1 MEKSTK
7 PIARRTFTVE
17 GNRLHLLTEGKD
29 RLEALIALIDGAKS
43 SLRLLYYIYAADEAG
58 QKVRDAL
65 GRALKRGVT
74 VALIVDGFGSSA
86 PPEFFADIRADGA
99 DICRFLPKLGRRYL
113 LRNHQ
118 KLALADERVAIIGG
132 FNIENDYF
140 DDQQGWR
147 DLGLRIEGPA
157 AARLVGY
164 FDALRRWTHRD
175 GARLR
180 DLRGALSRWSQG
192 GSQGDGGGK
201 ACWLLGGPMRRLSPW
216 ARAIR
221 TEIAKAARIDMI
233 AAYFAPT
240 PRMLRAI
247 ERVGKSGGAARI
259 VTAAKS
265 DNEATIAAARHTY
278 HRLLRQ
284 KVRIFEYQRTKLHT
298 KLFVI
303 DDAVHIGSAN
313 FDVRSLFLNLEVMLR
328 IEDKGFADYM
338 RAYVDR
344 EIADSRAITQAAHE
358 QATWWDRA
366 RWSWAYWLVAVV
378 DGKVTRRLSFG
389 VDN

>member
-1 MEKSTK
+1 VEKSTK
-7 PIARRTFTVE
+7 PIMSRTFTVE
-17 GNRLHLLTEGKD
+17 GNRLHLLTEGKE
-29 RLEALIALIDGAKS
+29 RLEALIDLIEGAKS
-43 SLRLLYYIYAADEAG
+43 SLRLLYYIYASDEAG
-58 QKVRDAL
+58 RKVRDAL

-86 PPEFFADIRADGA
+86 PPEFFAGIQADGA

-118 KLALADERVAIIGG
+118 KLALADEKVAIIGG

-140 DDQQGWR
+140 DDKNGWR

-157 AARLVGY
+157 AGRLVGY
-164 FDALRRWTHRD
+164 FDALRRWTHREN
-175 GARLR
+175 ARLR
-180 DLRGALSRWSQG
+180 DLRRALSHW
-192 GSQGDGGGK
+192 SQGDGGGK
-201 ACWLLGGPMRRLSPW
+201 ACWLLGGPTRRLSPW
-216 ARAIR
+216 AKALRG
-221 TEIAKAARIDMI
+221 EIAKATRIDMI

-247 ERVGKSGGAARI
+247 ERVGKRGGEARI

-265 DNEATIAAARHTY
+265 DNNATIAAARHTY
-278 HRLLRQ
+278 HRLLRRN
-284 KVRIFEYQRTKLHT
+284 VRIFEYQPTKLHT

-303 DDAVHIGSAN
+303 DDAVHVGSAN

-338 RAYVDR
+338 RAYVDH
-344 EIADSRAITQAAHE
+344 EAADSQAITRASHE
-358 QATWWDRA
+358 KATWWDRV

-389 VDN
+389 VDRP

>member
-7 PIARRTFTVE
+7 PITSRTFTVE
-17 GNRLHLLTEGKD
+17 GNHLQILAEGKE
-29 RLEALIALIDGAKS
+29 RLATLIDLIDGAQS

-65 GRALKRGVT
+65 DRALKRGVT

-86 PPEFFADIRADGA
+86 PPEFFAGIHADGA
-99 DICRFLPKLGRRYL
+99 DVCRFLPKLGRRYL

-140 DDQQGWR
+140 DDKDGWR
-147 DLGLRIEGPA
+147 DLGLRIEGRA

-164 FDALRRWTHRD
+164 FDALKRWTHRD

-180 DLRGALSRWSQG
+180 DLRRALSHWSQ
-192 GSQGDGGGK
+192 SDGGGK

-216 ARAIR
+216 AKAIR
-221 TEIAKAARIDMI
+221 GEIAKATRIDMI

-240 PRMLRAI
+240 PHMLRAI
-247 ERVGKSGGAARI
+247 ERVGKRGGEARI

-265 DNEATIAAARHTY
+265 DNNATIAAARHTY
-278 HRLLRQ
+278 HRLLRRR
-284 KVRIFEYQRTKLHT
+284 VSIFEYQRTKLHT

-328 IEDKGFADYM
+328 IEDKAFADYM
-338 RAYVDR
+338 RAYVDH
-344 EIADSRAITQAAHE
+344 EIAGSRAITRAAHE
-358 QATWWDRA
+358 KATWWDRV

-389 VDN
+389 VDRP

>member
-7 PIARRTFTVE
+7 PIASRTFIVE
-17 GNRLHLLTEGKD
+17 DNRLHLLTGGKE
-29 RLEALIALIDGAKS
+29 RLEALIALIDGAKT

-58 QKVRDAL
+58 QTVRDAL
-65 GRALKRGVT
+65 DRALKRGVT

-86 PPEFFADIRADGA
+86 PPEFFARLHAEGA
-99 DICRFLPKLGRRYL
+99 HICRFLPKLGRRYL

-118 KLALADERVAIIGG
+118 KLALADERIAIIGG

-140 DDQQGWR
+140 DDDDGWR

-164 FDALRRWTHRD
+164 FDSLQRWTQRE

-180 DLRGALSRWSQG
+180 DLRRALSRW
-192 GSQGDGGGK
+192 SQGDGGGK
-201 ACWLLGGPMRRLSPW
+201 ACWLLGGPTRRLSPW
-216 ARAIR
+216 AKALRS
-221 TEIAKAARIDMI
+221 EIAKATRIDMI

-247 ERVGKSGGAARI
+247 ERVGRRGGQARI

-265 DNEATIAAARHTY
+265 DNNATIAAARHTY
-278 HRLLRQ
+278 HRLLRR
-284 KVRIFEYQRTKLHT
+284 KVRIFEYQPTRLHT

-303 DDAVHIGSAN
+303 DDTVHVGSAN
-313 FDVRSLFLNLEVMLR
+313 FDVRSLFLNLEIMLR
-328 IEDKGFADYM
+328 IEDKSFADHM
-338 RAYVDR
+338 RGYVDH
-344 EIADSRAITQAAHE
+344 EIADSRAITRAAHE
-358 QATWWDRA
+358 KATWWDRM

-389 VDN
+389 VDRQ